1 MLNITNTDTD
11 FMRRFKSY
19 LMSLDYCGN
28 EYGFKKPNH
37 PDDLLDQESQ
47 IFHDEA
53 KFLIQQEDE
62 FLAFSEFIESLSGV
76 FKPEW
81 KLSPCFETFCDL
93 LECSPEQRRAAKN
106 GYDTVNELE
115 QATENMFTLLTFQ
128 AMQGVQLYKNG
139 FECVNYDGEIV
150 LKIPGFPTSENM
162 AKATQLLDSLGINN
176 FVLEDYST
184 ALTDNIELL
193 IEAGWGIYGF
203 KKIIVPSGH
212 HDKTIKGLM
221 FVNERV

>member
-1 MLNITNTDTD
+1 MLNITNMDTD
-11 FMRRFKSY
+11 FMRKFKNY

-28 EYGFKKPNH
+28 DYGFKKPND
-37 PDDLLDQESQ
+37 PGELLDQENKV
-47 IFHDEA
+47 FHDEA

-62 FLAFSEFIESLSGV
+62 FLAFSEYIESLSGV

-81 KLSPCFETFCDL
+81 KLKPCFDTFCDL
-93 LECSPEQRRAAKN
+93 LECSPEQRRTAEN
-106 GYDTVNELE
+106 GYETLNELE

-128 AMQGVQLYKNG
+128 TMQGVQLYKNG
-139 FECVNYDGEIV
+139 FECASYDGEIV